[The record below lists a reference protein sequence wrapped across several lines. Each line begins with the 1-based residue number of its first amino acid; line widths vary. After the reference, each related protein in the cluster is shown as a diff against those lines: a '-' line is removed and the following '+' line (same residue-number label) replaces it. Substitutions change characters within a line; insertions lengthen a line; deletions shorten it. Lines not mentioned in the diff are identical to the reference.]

1 MTDVDDVKDGGL
13 YQIENMKIV
22 FDENEG
28 DENGFYE
35 RINGQ
40 CAVASGR
47 SVRLP
52 TKRLKV
58 ITLEANGP
66 SAR

>member
-1 MTDVDDVKDGGL
+1 MTDVDDAKDGGL
-13 YQIENMKIV
+13 YQIEQEIV
-22 FDENEG
+22 FEESEG
-28 DENGFYE
+28 DENGFYK

-66 SAR
+66 TAR